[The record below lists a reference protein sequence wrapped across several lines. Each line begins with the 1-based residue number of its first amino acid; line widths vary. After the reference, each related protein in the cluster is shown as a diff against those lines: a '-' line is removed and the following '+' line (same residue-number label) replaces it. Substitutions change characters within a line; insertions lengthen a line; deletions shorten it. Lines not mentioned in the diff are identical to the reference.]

1 VIQPF
6 PDFSIALSEAG
17 LSKTYPEVIDDVREW
32 LFYKRPAISLIVV
45 IIFPEG

>member
-1 VIQPF
+1 MQPS

-17 LSKTYPEVIDDVREW
+17 LSKKYPEVIDDVREW
-32 LFYKRPAISLIVV
+32 LFYKKPAISLILV